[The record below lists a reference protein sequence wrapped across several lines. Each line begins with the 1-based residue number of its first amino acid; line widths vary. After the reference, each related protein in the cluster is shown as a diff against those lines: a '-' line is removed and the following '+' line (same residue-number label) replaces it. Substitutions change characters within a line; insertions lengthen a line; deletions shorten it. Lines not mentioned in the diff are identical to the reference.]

1 MSDEEEDEEGCEENC
16 EQCPHTQPTEGQKQ
30 MNMQDFL
37 KKFGKYIKFGK
48 DISKGK
54 LPKELQEFFNF
65 SRVSIDKTFMTS
77 TNNLGQASVGMEK
90 AFELLMKE
98 LKDKRIE
105 PNSFTLGIIFA
116 LSRWAFLESEII
128 KKVEEAKVL
137 KNKYII

>member
-1 MSDEEEDEEGCEENC
+1 MSDEEEDECEENC
-16 EQCPHTQPTEGQKQ
+16 EQCPHAQPTEGQKQ
-30 MNMQDFL
+30 MNVKEFL

-54 LPKELQEFFNF
+54 LPKELQEFFSF

-77 TNNLGQASVGMEK
+77 TNNLGQASAGMEK

-116 LSRWAFLESEII
+116 LSRWSFLESEII
-128 KKVEEAKVL
+128 KKVEEAKL
-137 KNKYII
+137 HKDPYIV